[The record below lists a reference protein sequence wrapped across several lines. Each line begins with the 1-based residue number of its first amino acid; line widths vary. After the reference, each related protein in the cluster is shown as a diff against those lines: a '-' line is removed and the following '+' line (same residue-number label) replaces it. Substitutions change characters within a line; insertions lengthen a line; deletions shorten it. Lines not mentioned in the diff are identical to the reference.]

1 MKNKLKQFVE
11 KRGMTAYKLSKQ
23 TGLPLNTVYRLVNN
37 PSQVPS
43 GEVMDAILNQ
53 YSDASVGELLEH
65 CREAE
70 AVAWSRHSSIDI
82 AKLSSLPLADRKR
95 LPKCAACYL
104 VLEGEQV
111 VYIGQ
116 AKNLLVRWQSHN
128 KLKCFQERKDE
139 IKVT

>member
-1 MKNKLKQFVE
+1 MAIKNKLKQFVE
-11 KRGMTAYKLSKQ
+11 KRGITAYKLSKQ

-70 AVAWSRHSSIDI
+70 AVA
-82 AKLSSLPLADRKR
+82 
-95 LPKCAACYL
+95 
-104 VLEGEQV
+104 
-111 VYIGQ
+111 
-116 AKNLLVRWQSHN
+116 
-128 KLKCFQERKDE
+128 
-139 IKVT
+139 